1 MLHRAM
7 RARILVIE
15 DKRATTAAPWEVV
28 FDSEY
33 EVEIANRANHL
44 KSHIRNF
51 VPHLMIINSERSQVS
66 NADLCKELR
75 RYKEAARTPILLL
88 TDRVEEIVESL
99 DAGADD
105 CLKKPISFRECLLRI
120 RGLLR
125 RAQSAPT
132 LRVADILL
140 DLDRFRVTRAGR
152 EIHLPPVEFK
162 LLELLMRAPGRP
174 ISRDDLISG
183 AWPDTRID
191 KRTVNVNIMRLRK
204 ALKRARRSDPIR
216 TVRGV
221 GYYLDSGES
230 SAPAATRSIIDI
242 QSMSNDAERTG
253 VKRAASSSRDQLQ
266 VRGKRDVIA

>member
-44 KSHIRNF
+44 RSHIRNF

-242 QSMSNDAERTG
+242 QSMSNDVERTG